1 MESSTLKVL
10 LIITALTAD
19 SIMLY
24 NNIQSSMEKLNQ
36 QFNNIM
42 TQTIGFLDNAWET
55 AKKFQD
61 PNYNYNASELGN
73 FTIPELHVINPTETN
88 STGNP

>member
-1 MESSTLKVL
+1 MESSTFKVL
-10 LIITALTAD
+10 LVITVLTAD

-24 NNIQSSMEKLNQ
+24 NNTQSYMEELNH

-55 AKKFQD
+55 AKKFKD

-73 FTIPELHVINPTETN
+73 FTTPELHVINPTETN
-88 STGNP
+88 STSNP